1 MAEQAAEL
9 LAGTGWLPAY
19 SARYLFLKKKE
30 TRRALLRNIPTALL
44 VNLTPVRDPRHIDPF
59 RRIAD
64 CIHDAIISDAD
75 SPTVP
80 VAMQLFAAR
89 RPWIIGKIA
98 YLRQDAFDYI
108 RGQVT
113 KFPLRRRSE
122 DNFIDCHLI
131 LPSARSSASTS
142 SRLKRGSPALASEI
156 IPSSISS

>member
-108 RGQVT
+108 RG
-113 KFPLRRRSE
+113 
-122 DNFIDCHLI
+122 
-131 LPSARSSASTS
+131 
-142 SRLKRGSPALASEI
+142 
-156 IPSSISS
+156 